1 MPVGHM
7 LPSLPTMMRV
17 ALTVYCQPSNRQ
29 STEYEIYY
37 CTFLSIKKMWMD
49 CAWLLAYYFI
59 SNQVNMRSKTVLK
72 AHLGDIT
79 IVYVSPAITNSNRR
93 M

>member
-1 MPVGHM
+1 MSVE
-7 LPSLPTMMRV
+7 LFNKLPTHKF
-17 ALTVYCQPSNRQ
+17 CNRQ

-37 CTFLSIKKMWMD
+37 CIFLSIKKMWMD

-59 SNQVNMRSKTVLK
+59 SNQVNMRSKIVLK
-72 AHLGDIT
+72 SHLGDIT
-79 IVYVSPAITNSNRR
+79 QLY